1 MSHVPDDV
9 AVARVRDVVVEGKEE
24 GVDARAGLYNEAAN
38 LRDNVMIDM
47 RVRRM
52 SRRRRRRRR
61 RRSYKSNTR
70 RYDLLALLLNCN
82 WGTGN

>member
-1 MSHVPDDV
+1 
-9 AVARVRDVVVEGKEE
+9 VRDVVVEGKEE

-38 LRDNVMIDM
+38 LRDNVMID
-47 RVRRM
+47 VRM
-52 SRRRRRRRR
+52 R

-70 RYDLLALLLNCN
+70 RCDLLALLLNCN

>member
-1 MSHVPDDV
+1 MC
-9 AVARVRDVVVEGKEE
+9 DVVVEGKEE

-47 RVRRM
+47 R
-52 SRRRRRRRR
+52 RRRRRRRKRRR

-70 RYDLLALLLNCN
+70 RCDLLALLLNCN